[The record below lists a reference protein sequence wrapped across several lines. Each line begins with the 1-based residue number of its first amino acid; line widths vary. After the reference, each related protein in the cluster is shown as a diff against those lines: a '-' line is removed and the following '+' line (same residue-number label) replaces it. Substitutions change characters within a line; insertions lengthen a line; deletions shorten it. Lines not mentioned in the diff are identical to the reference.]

1 MEDLFLIDVQYNNN
15 SIKNKVLNRVDYEV
29 INEMYEKT
37 DENKIPIVYN
47 FMYRYIN
54 TLSSK
59 VIVTYSSD
67 PNISASTISG
77 MNEKFIVREY
87 LGENNI
93 LFKSDLRIIYITSIS
108 HLIPLD
114 LSNNKNFY
122 DSILSNLMY
131 EKETF
136 TKHGQVLLPE
146 QIILVG
152 LNDNLISESE
162 KEILDKSEIIY
173 FTLERIK
180 KLTLKKVIDFIK
192 RKFSNKPVHIVF
204 DMGSVDD
211 KIIPLKLINKS
222 SSFNLDDIDIMFS
235 EFSKLN
241 VKSIDITNYVLNFD
255 DKKLGFRVTC
265 ETLRRPLI
273 KLFNLKTKKIN
284 IFDEDTKFLIWR
296 PVIQLSEDDIGWF
309 ILRGVPDSQ
318 KEKILKEVNDTI
330 QTITVDDDN
339 GEPTDVLI
347 SSTTM
352 NEQQSISYYMVDT
365 IEDCALVPIEKV
377 QMMFELLMKY

>member
-1 MEDLFLIDVQYNNN
+1 MDDLFLIDVQYNNN
-15 SIKNKVLNRVDYEV
+15 KIKDKLLSRVDYEV
-29 INEMYEKT
+29 INEMYEKK

-47 FMYRYIN
+47 FMYKYIKS
-54 TLSSK
+54 LSK
-59 VIVTYSSD
+59 KNIVTYSSD
-67 PNISASTISG
+67 PAISASTISG
-77 MNEKFIVREY
+77 MNEKFIVREF

-93 LFKSDLRIIYITSIS
+93 LFKSDLRIIYITSTT
-108 HLIPLD
+108 HLTPLTE
-114 LSNNKNFY
+114 NKFY

-146 QIILVG
+146 QVILVG
-152 LNDNLISESE
+152 LNDKFISESD
-162 KEILDKSEIIY
+162 KEILDKSGIIY
-173 FTLERIK
+173 FMIDRIK

-192 RKFSNKPVHIVF
+192 QKFSDKPIHIVF

-222 SSFNLDDIDIMFS
+222 SNFNLDDIDIMFS
-235 EFSKLN
+235 EFSTLN
-241 VKSIDITNYVLNFD
+241 IKSIDITNFTLNFD
-255 DKKLGFRVTC
+255 NKNIGFRITC

-284 IFDEDTKFLIWR
+284 IFDEDTRFLIWR

-309 ILRGVPDSQ
+309 ILRGISNSQ
-318 KEKILKEVNDTI
+318 KDELLKEINDTI

-339 GEPTDVLI
+339 GEPTDVLV

-352 NEQQSISYYMVDT
+352 NEQHSISYYMVDT
-365 IEDCALVPIEKV
+365 IEDCALVPREKV

>member
-1 MEDLFLIDVQYNNN
+1 MEDLYLIDVQYNNN
-15 SIKNKVLNRVDYEV
+15 TIKNKVLNRVDYEV

-37 DENKIPIVYN
+37 DESKIPIVYN

-59 VIVTYSSD
+59 VVVTYSSD
-67 PNISASTISG
+67 PNISASTITG
-77 MNEKFIVREY
+77 MNEKFIVREF

-93 LFKSDLRIIYITSIS
+93 LFKSDLRIIYITSIT
-108 HLIPLD
+108 HLTPLD
-114 LSNNKNFY
+114 LTNNKNFY
-122 DSILSNLMY
+122 DSILSNMMY

-152 LNDNLISESE
+152 LNDTLISETE

-173 FTLERIK
+173 FTIERIK

-192 RKFSNKPVHIVF
+192 QKFSNKPVHIVF

-255 DKKLGFRVTC
+255 DKKLGFRITC

-309 ILRGVPDSQ
+309 ILRGVPDDQ
-318 KEKILKEVNDTI
+318 KEKLLKEVNDTI